1 MTTLYYLY
9 NQFYHNKVMMY
20 DEGTGLVKLVT
31 PSHDAAQQW
40 AIEEDGNEGGQITY
54 KIRNI
59 KENRY
64 LAAELKG
71 QNVTVTTNQVTAD

>member
-1 MTTLYYLY
+1 MLYYLY

-40 AIEEDGNEGGQITY
+40 AIEEDGMKVARIHTKYGI
-54 KIRNI
+54 
-59 KENRY
+59 
-64 LAAELKG
+64 LKR
-71 QNVTVTTNQVTAD
+71 TST